1 MFESGT
7 FLKITVI
14 ADFDSRVP
22 VILCPVD
29 EECFIFFPDYL
40 KTFDVRFGEFINE
53 ELLTAFMDGRSAILV
68 ANATNRALQLIMAC
82 GGITA

>member
-1 MFESGT
+1 M
-7 FLKITVI
+7 
-14 ADFDSRVP
+14 
-22 VILCPVD
+22 
-29 EECFIFFPDYL
+29 
-40 KTFDVRFGEFINE
+40 RFGEFINE